1 MKLAKFLILILILSA
16 CATPPTPDPGKD
28 LFTEDNAWTGEIPA
42 DAETVTPEEFQKG
55 IDSGE
60 FVLVSSKSL
69 AAEKQARQ
77 ESYNQNISFLT
88 DLGSKDPA
96 TVALLKEAETLPD
109 FQTDLVTQLPGGQS
123 VTLFGLGTQ
132 IDNATAAN
140 KLAQSVDNA
149 LADYTQ
155 TYALLPE
162 ALKSQAPR
170 PESLEG
176 KALADVQAALEQL
189 NTLLGTLSST
199 QLDGLRL
206 ESNPQ
211 LPSQAVNPGNGTDNN
226 GACTPT
232 NYAGRYWFPLKNFIS
247 PVKNQANRGTCWAFT
262 AIGALESRE
271 RVQNN
276 NPANLSEQFLINK
289 VKEDWDSD
297 DDNDGY
303 WSEKALNTAVS
314 KGQVFPSENGW
325 TYNPSMSRPAD
336 SYANSCNGY
345 SGDCSDTSHQSK
357 RVCTTFIFTFCSY
370 QTVNYS
376 GPGVAA
382 STSIQIWKNGDAF
395 DLNRYRFLLSQGYV
409 IMASFP
415 VYKGFMDDVTN
426 NGVVSNYAKT
436 RLDDK
441 GKEVDGSY
449 GGHALQIVGFL
460 SNDELSQFGNTPK
473 IGGGGYFI
481 IKNSWGCNAGDAG
494 FYYVPADYVSQIFN
508 SLSVLNF
515 DGRRSDAWNKEQAAP
530 GGTNAPKIQI
540 ITNPARVDLRVK
552 TDLAKFFNVSHPVAK
567 SVTLSVSSDKDG
579 SLYSGPWSTDTNLLF
594 GPSLERSFATAG
606 TRTLSLTA
614 KYGSSQSS
622 ASFAVN
628 VVNTAP
634 TITLDFSGEARQ
646 SEPYTITTLILDPN
660 ESDVNKLCATTT
672 WSVDAPDTL
681 SATTGCQIKVTF
693 GTTGIRQIR
702 VSTKDSD
709 GAAASK
715 TLELTVLPPAENP
728 YPKIVSA
735 GVYSR
740 EFITTGLIYCGTK
753 TVATGNTID
762 LREKGCKISSTL
774 PDPQRYFAEVKVEN
788 PSGET
793 LTNSWELYVTYSG
806 AEHLLYS
813 SSDDLFS
820 LYPYGNAYLGT
831 DDCRIAVT
839 VNAPEASRS
848 KSQTVWTGKCTYY
861 AGVLN

>member
-1 MKLAKFLILILILSA
+1 MKLSRFLIIIMLLLLSA
-16 CATPPTPDPGKD
+16 CTSTPEPSKD
-28 LFTEDNAWTGEIPA
+28 LFKEKNAWTGDIPA
-42 DAETVTPEEFQKG
+42 DAETISPEAFQKG

-60 FVLVSSKSL
+60 FVLVSSESL
-69 AAEKQARQ
+69 AAEKLARQ
-77 ESYNQNISFLT
+77 KDYDQNISFLK
-88 DLGSKDPA
+88 DLSSKDPA
-96 TVALLKEAETLPD
+96 TTALLKEAQGVTA
-109 FQTDLVTQLPGGQS
+109 FQTDLVTQLPDGQS

-132 IDNATAAN
+132 IDNATEAN

-155 TYALLPE
+155 TYAVLPE
-162 ALKSQAPR
+162 DLKTQAPT
-170 PESLEG
+170 PESLKG
-176 KALADVQAALEQL
+176 KPLEEVQAALEQL
-189 NTLLGTLSST
+189 NTLLGALSST
-199 QLDGLRL
+199 RLDGLRL
-206 ESNPQ
+206 ELNPDFQ
-211 LPSQAVNPGNGTDNN
+211 SQAVNPGNGTDNN
-226 GACTPT
+226 GVCAPT

-247 PVKNQANRGTCWAFT
+247 PVKNQANRGTCWAFS

-276 NPANLSEQFLINK
+276 NAANLSEQFLVNK
-289 VKEDWDSD
+289 VKQDWDSD

-314 KGQVFPSENGW
+314 EGQIFPSENGW
-325 TYNPSMSRPAD
+325 TYNPSMSRPKD
-336 SYANSCNGY
+336 SHANSCTGY
-345 SGDCSDTSHQSK
+345 TGDCSDTSHQSK
-357 RVCTTFIFTFCSY
+357 RVCTTVIFTFCSY

-376 GPGVAA
+376 GAGVAA
-382 STSIQIWKNGDAF
+382 STTIQVWKNGDAF

-426 NGVVSNYAKT
+426 NGVVSNYAQT

-441 GKEVDGSY
+441 NNEVAGSY

-460 SNDELSQFGNTPK
+460 SNEELTQFGNTPK

-481 IKNSWGCNAGDAG
+481 IKNSWGCGAGDAG
-494 FYYVPADYVSQIFN
+494 FYYVPADYVSQLFT

-515 DGRRSDAWNKEQAAP
+515 DGRRSDAWNREQATP
-530 GGTNAPKIQI
+530 GGSNAPKIEI
-540 ITNPARVDLRVK
+540 KTNPARVDLRVEA
-552 TDLAKFFNVSHPVAK
+552 DLAQFFKVSHPVAK

-579 SLYSGPWSTDTNLLF
+579 SLYSGAWSTDTNALF
-594 GPSLERSFATAG
+594 GPSLKRSFATAG
-606 TRTLSLTA
+606 TRTLTLVA

-622 ASFAVN
+622 ASFTLN

-634 TITLDFSGEARQ
+634 VLTLDFSGDARQ
-646 SEPYTITTLILDPN
+646 AEPYTITALITDPN
-660 ESDVNKLCATTT
+660 ETDANKLCANTT

-681 SATTGCQIKVTF
+681 SATTGCQVKVTF
-693 GTTGIRQIR
+693 GTTDTRQVR
-702 VSTKDSD
+702 VATKDSE
-709 GAAASK
+709 GLVASK
-715 TLELTVLPPAENP
+715 TLELNVLPPAENP
-728 YPKIVSA
+728 FPKITSA

-740 EFITTGLIYCGTK
+740 EFVGSDFVFCGTK
-753 TVATGNTID
+753 TVTSGNTID
-762 LREKGCKISSTL
+762 LRAKGCNISITL
-774 PDPQRYFAEVKVEN
+774 PDPQRYFAEVVVEN

-793 LTNSWELYVTYSG
+793 LSNSWSLYVTYSG
-806 AEHLLYS
+806 AEHLLYTS
-813 SSDDLFS
+813 SETLFS
-820 LYPYGNAYLGT
+820 LYPYGNAFLGT